1 MIQSHDPRTCS
12 PSSPY
17 ETRRTTTKQIPTKQ
31 GVVNLIHMP
40 SETKA
45 QPNREQKWT
54 ITTSMKRCF
63 TTHTT
68 SRAHRVT
75 SKVSHEKI
83 SIGRHIVV

>member
-1 MIQSHDPRTCS
+1 
-12 PSSPY
+12 
-17 ETRRTTTKQIPTKQ
+17 
-31 GVVNLIHMP
+31 MP

-63 TTHTT
+63 TTRTT

-75 SKVSHEKI
+75 SKVNLPRS
-83 SIGRHIVV
+83 SINVLDVLTHINVLVLHRTRKTMQKESIATPNRVLSRTF